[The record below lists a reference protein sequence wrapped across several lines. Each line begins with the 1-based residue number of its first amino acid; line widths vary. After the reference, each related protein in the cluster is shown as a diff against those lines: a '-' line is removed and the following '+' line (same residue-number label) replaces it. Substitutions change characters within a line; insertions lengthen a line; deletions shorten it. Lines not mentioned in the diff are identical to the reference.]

1 MIKPFRTTPLIIAMA
16 LTGTMFSHIAVAEH
30 GPALDLEQLE
40 VTAQQLAPAGANRS
54 DAQAELRLTPGGV
67 TLVDLD
73 NVKEGHV
80 ASLADML
87 RYVPGVWANSSAG
100 GEELFLSSRGSNL
113 DSIDYDKNGVK
124 LLQDGLPV
132 TSADG
137 NNHNRFVDPLSAQ
150 YAVVARGANA
160 MKYGASTLGGAI
172 DFATPTA
179 YDLPRLSLFSNYG
192 SHGMFQNR
200 LSASGVYD
208 DRLDGTITLE
218 DRQYDGY
225 RDQTEQERTGIYAN
239 AGLALTDK
247 ISTRFYL
254 THLEN
259 DIELP
264 GALTRQQ
271 VREDPDQA
279 TQVANLGDYRRDVK
293 AFRLANKTTIDID
306 ANRRLEFGLAFEE
319 QELNHPIVF
328 GQFFSLYIKN
338 RQRNV
343 STMARYHHKIDD
355 HQLLFGVNYAVADVS
370 GGQFNNDFG
379 QRGAQ
384 RSDVEEDASTL
395 EFYAMDRWQFADDWT
410 LVGGA
415 QFVSAEREVMQTSI
429 ASGQITNNPD
439 DRYQAVNPNIGLIYQ
454 LNEQTSLYGN
464 LSRIYEPPTNYQL
477 TDNTGANP
485 VELDAMN
492 GVVFEIGTRGH
503 YTQNNWLDWNWD
515 VSAYHAEIKDEILST
530 ELPGAAGIGEATNI
544 DKTTHTGIEALVGA
558 EIKLD
563 ESGTHRL
570 TPLVSLTLNNFHF
583 DDDDVWGNNELPAA
597 PTYALRGE
605 VMYRHADGFYAGPT
619 IDFIGKR
626 YADFANSYTIDNYAL
641 MGLKAGWQNQ
651 AKSLRVFAEV
661 RNLFDRDH
669 IATHSVQ
676 STAAADAAI
685 LYPGE
690 PRSAYV
696 GFEYRYW

>member
-1 MIKPFRTTPLIIAMA
+1 MRTFAARIRILSVVMA
-16 LTGTMFSHIAVAEH
+16 GAGLLPATALADH
-30 GPALDLEQLE
+30 GPAVDLDRIQITAEQFS
-40 VTAQQLAPAGANRS
+40 PAGSNRQ
-54 DAQAELRLTPGGV
+54 DDMAELRLTPGGV
-67 TLVDLD
+67 SLVDMD
-73 NVKEGHV
+73 TVREGHV

-137 NNHNRFVDPLSAQ
+137 NNHNRFVDPLSAK

-179 YDLPRLSLFSNYG
+179 YDLPRFSLYSNMG

-208 DRLDGTITLE
+208 DRLDGTVTIE

-239 AGLALTDK
+239 AGLRLTDN

-271 VREDPDQA
+271 VREDRDQA
-279 TQVANLGDYRRDVK
+279 TEVANLGDYRRDVK

-306 ANRRLEFGLAFEE
+306 ANRRFEFGLAFEE

-343 STMARYHHKIDD
+343 STMARYHHEIGD
-355 HQLLFGVNYAVADVS
+355 HKLLFGMNYAEAEVS

-379 QRGAQ
+379 QRGTK
-384 RSDVEEDASTL
+384 RSDTEEDASTL
-395 EFYAMDRWQFADDWT
+395 ELYAMDRWQFADKWT

-415 QFVSAEREVMQTSI
+415 QFVSAEREVRQRDVGT
-429 ASGQITNNPD
+429 GQLTNNPD
-439 DRYQAVNPNIGLIYQ
+439 DRYQAVNPNVGLVYE
-454 LNEQTSLYGN
+454 LNEDASLYSN

-485 VELDAMN
+485 VELDAMH
-492 GVVFEIGTRGH
+492 GVVAEIGTRGH
-503 YTQNNWLDWNWD
+503 FTQNDWLDWNWD
-515 VSAYHAEIKDEILST
+515 VSLYHAEIRDEILST
-530 ELPGAAGIGEATNI
+530 ELPDAAGVGVATNI

-558 EIKLD
+558 DIQLD
-563 ESGTHRL
+563 EAGKHRL
-570 TPLVSLTLNNFHF
+570 TPLFNLTLNNFHF
-583 DDDDVWGNNELPAA
+583 DDDAVWGNNELPAA
-597 PTYALRGE
+597 PNYALRGE
-605 VMYRHADGFYAGPT
+605 VLYRHANGFYAGPT
-619 IDFIGKR
+619 VDLVGKR

-641 MGLKAGWQNQ
+641 MGLKAGWENE
-651 AKSLRVFAEV
+651 SLRVFAEL
-661 RNLFDRDH
+661 RNLTDREY
-669 IATHSVQ
+669 IATHGVR
-676 STAAADAAI
+676 STAEADADI

-696 GFEYRYW
+696 GFEYRY

>member
-1 MIKPFRTTPLIIAMA
+1 MTKPLRKTPLIISMT
-16 LTGTMFSHIAVAEH
+16 LTGMMFSHIAMADH

-40 VTAQQLAPAGANRS
+40 VTAQQLAPAGANRA

-67 TLVDLD
+67 SLVDLD

-124 LLQDGLPV
+124 LLQDGLPI

-179 YDLPRLSLFSNYG
+179 YDLPRFSLFSNYG

-200 LSASGVYD
+200 ISASGVYD
-208 DRLDGTITLE
+208 DQLDGTITLE

-328 GQFFSLYIKN
+328 GQFFSLYIQN

-355 HQLLFGVNYAVADVS
+355 HQLLFGVNYAEADVS
-370 GGQFNNDFG
+370 GGQYNNDFG

-384 RSDVEEDASTL
+384 RSDVQEDASTL
-395 EFYAMDRWQFADDWT
+395 EFYAMDRWQFADNWT

-415 QFVSAEREVMQTSI
+415 QFVSADREVMQTST
-429 ASGQITNNPD
+429 ATGQITNNPD

-454 LNEQTSLYGN
+454 LNEQTSLYSN
-464 LSRIYEPPTNYQL
+464 ISRIYEPPTNYQL

-492 GVVFEIGTRGH
+492 GVVFEIGSRGH
-503 YTQNNWLDWNWD
+503 YTQNDWLDWNWD
-515 VSAYHAEIKDEILST
+515 VSLYHAKIKDEILST
-530 ELPGAAGIGEATNI
+530 ELPGAQGIGLATNI
-544 DKTTHTGIEALVGA
+544 DKTTHTGIETLLGA
-558 EIKLD
+558 DIKLD
-563 ESGTHRL
+563 KSGTHRL

-605 VMYRHADGFYAGPT
+605 VMYRHANGFYAGPT
-619 IDFIGKR
+619 VDLIGKR
-626 YADFANSYTIDNYAL
+626 YADFANSYTVDDYAL
-641 MGLKAGWQNQ
+641 MGLKAGWENE
-651 AKSLRVFAEV
+651 SFRVFAEI

-696 GFEYRYW
+696 GVEYRYW

>member
-1 MIKPFRTTPLIIAMA
+1 MVMA
-16 LTGTMFSHIAVAEH
+16 GAGLLPVTALADH
-30 GPALDLEQLE
+30 GPAIDLDSIQITAEQFS
-40 VTAQQLAPAGANRS
+40 PAGSNRQ
-54 DAQAELRLTPGGV
+54 DDLAELRLTPGGV
-67 TLVDLD
+67 SLVDMD
-73 NVKEGHV
+73 TVREGHV

-137 NNHNRFVDPLSAQ
+137 NNHNRFVDPLSAK

-179 YDLPRLSLFSNYG
+179 YDLPRFSLYSNMG

-208 DRLDGTITLE
+208 DRLDGTVTIE
-218 DRQYDGY
+218 NRQYDGY
-225 RDQTEQERTGIYAN
+225 RDQTEQQRTGIYAN
-239 AGLALTDK
+239 AGLRLTDN
-247 ISTRFYL
+247 IATRFYL

-271 VREDPDQA
+271 VREDRDQA
-279 TQVANLGDYRRDVK
+279 TEVANLGDYRRDVK
-293 AFRLANKTTIDID
+293 AFRLVNKTTIDID
-306 ANRRLEFGLAFEE
+306 ANRRFEFGLAFEE

-343 STMARYHHKIDD
+343 STMARYHHEIGD
-355 HQLLFGVNYAVADVS
+355 HKLLFGMNYAEAEVS
-370 GGQFNNDFG
+370 GGQFDNDSG
-379 QRGAQ
+379 QRGA
-384 RSDVEEDASTL
+384 RNSDTEEDASTL
-395 EFYAMDRWQFADDWT
+395 ELYAMDRWQFADKWT

-415 QFVSAEREVMQTSI
+415 QFVSAEREVRQRDVGT
-429 ASGQITNNPD
+429 GQLTNHPD
-439 DRYQAVNPNIGLIYQ
+439 DRYQAVNPNVGLVYA
-454 LNEQTSLYGN
+454 LNADASLYGN
-464 LSRIYEPPTNYQL
+464 LSRLYEPPTNYQL

-485 VELDAMN
+485 VELDAMH
-492 GVVFEIGTRGH
+492 GVVAEIGTRGH
-503 YTQNNWLDWNWD
+503 FTQNDWLDWNWD
-515 VSAYHAEIKDEILST
+515 VSLYHAEIRDEILST
-530 ELPGAAGIGEATNI
+530 ELPGAAGVGEATNI

-558 EIKLD
+558 DIKLD
-563 ESGTHRL
+563 ETGRHRL
-570 TPLVSLTLNNFHF
+570 TPLFNLTLNNFHF
-583 DDDDVWGNNELPAA
+583 DDDAVWGNNELPAA
-597 PTYALRGE
+597 PNYALRGE
-605 VMYRHADGFYAGPT
+605 VLYRHANGFYAGPT
-619 IDFIGKR
+619 VDLVGKR

-641 MGLKAGWQNQ
+641 MGLKAGWEN
-651 AKSLRVFAEV
+651 ASLRVFAEL
-661 RNLFDRDH
+661 RNLTDREY
-669 IATHSVQ
+669 IATHGVR
-676 STAAADAAI
+676 STAAADADI

-696 GFEYRYW
+696 GFEYRY